1 MNKNKNELTKDDLAR
16 LLFENN
22 FRSLYKVIQYRQK
35 QILIGSSMAVYLI
48 LKSWMI
54 FTLLYWCQISIFD
67 YFRKPSCLTRKF
79 QMQKLNGLL
88 FACTV
93 GRFIPL
99 PENQRFILD
108 LTKSMNV
115 AERDIP
121 YFVWTRYIDLKRK
134 EIIVTQSNPIIV
146 IGMFLMW
153 ICLYLLQIFQA
164 VDLFGRSYLGLAV
177 VTSITILHFILMVLS
192 KSLWVEA
199 PRIAKNYMH
208 L

>member
-1 MNKNKNELTKDDLAR
+1 
-16 LLFENN
+16 
-22 FRSLYKVIQYRQK
+22 
-35 QILIGSSMAVYLI
+35 
-48 LKSWMI
+48 
-54 FTLLYWCQISIFD
+54 
-67 YFRKPSCLTRKF
+67 
-79 QMQKLNGLL
+79 
-88 FACTV
+88 
-93 GRFIPL
+93 
-99 PENQRFILD
+99 
-108 LTKSMNV
+108 MNV